1 MHQDD
6 YKIQDDMKEPLAYL
20 SSYEPDTMYFDQAMK
35 QPEHKEFLIAEI
47 REVNRHFQLKHW
59 KLIPCKEVPKG
70 QPVLESVWAINKKQD
85 IVTRQFYKWKARL
98 NVHRGQ
104 QEYGVN
110 YLETYLPVVPWFSII
125 TLLTLAAINKWHSR
139 QVYFVQAYPQA
150 PIKYD
155 LYMES
160 PKGFITIEG
169 DVSTHT
175 LKLIKNLYGNTYV

>member
-85 IVTRQFYKWKARL
+85 IVTRQFYKWKAKL

-110 YLETYLPVVPWFSII
+110 YLETYLPVVPWFSIR
-125 TLLTLAAINKWHSR
+125 TLLTLSAINKWNSR
-139 QVYFVQAYPQA
+139 QVDLIQYYP
-150 PIKYD
+150 
-155 LYMES
+155 
-160 PKGFITIEG
+160 
-169 DVSTHT
+169 
-175 LKLIKNLYGNTYV
+175 